1 MLNLAKNQLLH
12 SRFRLSEKIGQG
24 GMGQVWRVWDQEL
37 EIQIAAKILDPRL
50 MSDPNRVQLL
60 KNECRNTRRLAHP
73 NIVRVFDFHRSEDLA
88 FISMEF
94 VDGQNLNDYHRQKEP
109 IGISQI
115 TRLIKPVINALGYAH
130 DIGLV
135 HRDVKAGNI
144 LIDQQQA
151 PRLTDFGIAGVFKSG
166 PHALEITSGGSLFCM
181 SPQQLDNLRPAP
193 SDDIYALGVLMY
205 QMLTGYPP
213 FYPDITRDRIRHESP
228 VTVNQRLEQLA
239 VDAAIPDSMD
249 ALIANM
255 LAKAPADR
263 PDSMREIEAFFD
275 RMLPADNEPT
285 LPPHSPTAAAI
296 RQPAYPDPTE
306 IIAPVSVTPKKKRK
320 KLSLNAHSNLIK
332 GSSLLVAF
340 ILLLAG
346 GFWLWRYLA
355 GQHRKPAAMETP
367 VSEQNQT
374 APEKTIAA
382 PEQIPQTVSDPS
394 RLAEE
399 KMAAENKLAEFMQLK
414 QTLEA
419 KGVSKWGAETYQGVT
434 RLADE
439 ADRLFIEKQYTR
451 AADKYAT
458 AVARAQELVTRVEP
472 VLKQLLAEGR
482 TAIED
487 GNGPLAEEKF
497 SIALLIDPDN
507 RMARDSLQRAK
518 NTEAVM
524 RLLESGNRHENE
536 GNLSAAHTDYQE
548 AVRLD
553 PASNKARQALK
564 RVDGQLRDQRYRK
577 LMSEGLTAI
586 HNKDYQLAGT
596 KLRQA
601 KALRPQSQEV
611 NDALAQVN
619 QSIRLSRIETYR
631 RQAVV
636 AEQSENWQQ
645 ALNAYQQVLKID
657 STVQFA
663 VQGKQRALK
672 HLRIDKRLAFFQQ
685 QPSALESDRQLD
697 NALELMAEI
706 EALDSAGPQLQ
717 KQYSELARIVKAAQ
731 TPVKIILESDTFT
744 DIAVYKVGKLGR
756 FASRELN
763 LRPGS
768 YTVVGTRDGYQDVRK
783 KIIVKPEQGPMRVT
797 IQCEVQI

>member
-1 MLNLAKNQLLH
+1 VLGYLVH
-12 SRFRLSEKIGQG
+12 SRK
-24 GMGQVWRVWDQEL
+24 
-37 EIQIAAKILDPRL
+37 
-50 MSDPNRVQLL
+50 
-60 KNECRNTRRLAHP
+60 
-73 NIVRVFDFHRSEDLA
+73 
-88 FISMEF
+88 
-94 VDGQNLNDYHRQKEP
+94 
-109 IGISQI
+109 
-115 TRLIKPVINALGYAH
+115 
-130 DIGLV
+130 LV
-135 HRDVKAGNI
+135 HETGH
-144 LIDQQQA
+144 A
-151 PRLTDFGIAGVFKSG
+151 P
-166 PHALEITSGGSLFCM
+166 
-181 SPQQLDNLRPAP
+181 QL
-193 SDDIYALGVLMY
+193 G
-205 QMLTGYPP
+205 
-213 FYPDITRDRIRHESP
+213 H
-228 VTVNQRLEQLA
+228 
-239 VDAAIPDSMD
+239 
-249 ALIANM
+249 
-255 LAKAPADR
+255 
-263 PDSMREIEAFFD
+263 
-275 RMLPADNEPT
+275 
-285 LPPHSPTAAAI
+285 
-296 RQPAYPDPTE
+296 
-306 IIAPVSVTPKKKRK
+306 
-320 KLSLNAHSNLIK
+320 
-332 GSSLLVAF
+332 
-340 ILLLAG
+340 
-346 GFWLWRYLA
+346 
-355 GQHRKPAAMETP
+355 
-367 VSEQNQT
+367 
-374 APEKTIAA
+374 
-382 PEQIPQTVSDPS
+382 
-394 RLAEE
+394 
-399 KMAAENKLAEFMQLK
+399 
-414 QTLEA
+414 
-419 KGVSKWGAETYQGVT
+419 
-434 RLADE
+434 
-439 ADRLFIEKQYTR
+439 
-451 AADKYAT
+451 
-458 AVARAQELVTRVEP
+458 
-472 VLKQLLAEGR
+472 LKQLLAEGR